1 MRSADQHAVIP
12 KQSNLKE
19 CMTMKKQSSG
29 RVLGRNL
36 ARNLARGLTNP
47 EIESVGG
54 GQHVF
59 VPKGSACPP
68 GTFDSHAGTSDH
80 MLCDCDGHPIP

>member
-1 MRSADQHAVIP
+1 
-12 KQSNLKE
+12 
-19 CMTMKKQSSG
+19 MKKDDKAK

-36 ARNLARGLTNP
+36 ARNLTEP
-47 EIESVGG
+47 EITRVGG

-59 VPKGSACPP
+59 VPKGSACPG
-68 GTFDSHAGTSDH
+68 GTFDSQAGTGTH